1 MKNYKNI
8 NISLVYFSQHNV
20 FKHLNNKQPISIK
33 FSYIIYYY
41 YYYYYYYQIHNNG
54 TKNY

>member
-8 NISLVYFSQHNV
+8 NISLVYFNQHNV

-41 YYYYYYYQIHNNG
+41 YYYYQIHNN
-54 TKNY
+54 